1 MYENMTAAELWEAVK
16 DLHTGFKWPC
26 VYGLGDD
33 RWHLAGG
40 TPYAPIPVP
49 EAAAM
54 LERACKD
61 WLNEH
66 NPIWHVTNAPLGQR
80 RVHWRASES
89 HAYIYHDGQTE
100 LHALVKAV
108 EAVHASEAKPAPAPV
123 EKGEEVTPTRQPDVA
138 RHSFTIAGKEQS
150 ITLAHEEGKP
160 NAWVSVKDKVRDV
173 TVDVYLFSNGLVKL
187 RKAIDAAIDRI
198 GGVQ

>member
-1 MYENMTAAELWEAVK
+1 MYENMKAAELREVVK
-16 DLHTGFKWPC
+16 DLPTGFKWPC
-26 VYGLGDD
+26 VYGLGDN
-33 RWHLAGG
+33 RWHLGG
-40 TPYAPIPVP
+40 NVPYAPIRVP
-49 EAAAM
+49 EAAAR

-123 EKGEEVTPTRQPDVA
+123 EKGEEVTRWRCSVERGDRAVMFAHVRGSKTVGVQTRDIHDGLGVA
-138 RHSFTIAGKEQS
+138 MDMDRT
-150 ITLAHEEGKP
+150 TLLE
-160 NAWVSVKDKVRDV
+160 
-173 TVDVYLFSNGLVKL
+173 L
-187 RKAIDAAIDRI
+187 RKALDAAIERI